1 MVSEVRRDVVEIQQ
15 ILKTR
20 EDDNSQI
27 WAVSESGS
35 LVPMNEQ

>member
-20 EDDNSQI
+20 KDDNSQI
-27 WAVSESGS
+27 RAVSENCS
-35 LVPMNEQ
+35 LVSMNEQ

>member
-15 ILKTR
+15 ILKSR

-27 WAVSESGS
+27 RAVSENGS
-35 LVPMNEQ
+35 LVSMNEQ